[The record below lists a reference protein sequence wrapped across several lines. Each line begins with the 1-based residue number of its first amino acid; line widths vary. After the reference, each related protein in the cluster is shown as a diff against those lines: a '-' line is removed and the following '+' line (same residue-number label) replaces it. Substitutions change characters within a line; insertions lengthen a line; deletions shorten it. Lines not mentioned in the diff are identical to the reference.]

1 MFDNNDLGF
10 VRVGVGIPHLR
21 VADPVYNIDQICTII
36 DRFSSEYAGVQV
48 ALFPEL
54 CITGYSC
61 GDLFNQR
68 QLIISAERE
77 LAMFITRVN
86 LDMLIVLG
94 MPILNNNQLFNC
106 AVAIHRGHILGV
118 VPKTFIPNYSEF
130 YEKRW
135 FASSASRISKQI
147 RLCNQVVPF
156 NENLIFRDL
165 QSELRIGIEI
175 CEDLW
180 MPIPPSSYHA
190 IYGANLILNLS
201 ASNNIV
207 GKSDYRRNLVSQQSA
222 RTICGYIYASAGSD
236 ESTTDVVFG
245 GHSMIAENGMILA
258 EQTMYQDS
266 VTIVKDIDIQKL
278 MNDRSKMNSFM
289 EKRQPDLNYLTV
301 DFNLRKYNDALSLKR
316 KVDPYPFVPNSKKDI
331 DVRCNEIFA
340 IQSTGL
346 IQRLIKTNIKKVVIG
361 ISGGLDSTLALLI
374 CFESFKKLNLPV
386 RNIIGITMPG
396 FGTTNRTYAN
406 ALKIMK
412 GLEITVREIS
422 IKKSCLQHFKDIDH
436 DLNVQDITY
445 ENVQARERT
454 QILMDVANKEGG
466 FVVGT
471 GDLSELALGWCTYNG
486 DHMSMYAVN
495 SSIPKTLVRYLVK
508 WYSTNVRNNEIEIA
522 LLDILDTPVSPEL
535 LPPDSRDKII
545 QKTEDMIGP
554 YELHDFFL
562 YNMVRQGFGPRKIF
576 YLTCIAFKGKFLPKE
591 ILKWLKVFYK
601 RFFTQQFKRS
611 CMPDGPKVGSVALSP
626 RGDWIMPSDASY
638 SLWLSE
644 LEDLY

>member
-94 MPILNNNQLFNC
+94 MPILNDNQLFNC